1 MAIGLA
7 LGSIF
12 GGGIGGQI
20 AGSVLS
26 SVATSALSSFFGGE
40 EGGGSAGSVAAMK
53 QTAFNEARKGGR
65 EARSQI
71 QQQAGE
77 RGSGFMNPEEK
88 VQAKEEP
95 TESIEKII
103 QRLTG
108 LTPKQQNDYATHY
121 HNNLPEKTKQIML
134 EDRIQR
140 AIEED
145 DIEFA
150 DNLIEHNDIFF
161 RHDDDDDDS
170 TSKPKPMSVKD
181 YFDMAGDYEI

>member
-1 MAIGLA
+1 MAIGGII
-7 LGSIF
+7 GSIASSVFASAASSAIGNLF
-12 GGGIGGQI
+12 GG
-20 AGSVLS
+20 
-26 SVATSALSSFFGGE
+26 
-40 EGGGSAGSVAAMK
+40 
-53 QTAFNEARKGGR
+53 KGGVGSDDSAAAYAQRAFQDAR
-65 EARSQI
+65 EFGKESRRSLI
-71 QQQAGE
+71 KE
-77 RGSGFMNPEEK
+77 KPFFDPKEK

-108 LTPKQQNDYATHY
+108 LSPEEQIDYATHY
-121 HNNLPEKTKQIML
+121 HSNLPEETKQIML

-150 DNLIEHNDIFF
+150 DNLIEHDDIFF

-181 YFDMAGDYEI
+181 YFDMTGDYEI